1 MSVRVINLKEKYMNH
16 LIKKQLWYILVLL
29 VLIYAVPL
37 IYFLPVLTDSFITSL
52 SASMLLLY
60 NPAAILAISAVY
72 GFKHRFKWY
81 YLLMVPVLF
90 VPSVFI
96 FYNGSALIYALFYE
110 VFCAAGLG
118 LGVLLGIT
126 GTKKV
131 KQQS

>member
-1 MSVRVINLKEKYMNH
+1 MNH

-29 VLIYAVPL
+29 VLFYAVPL
-37 IYFLPVLTDSFITSL
+37 IYFLPSLKDIFITSL

-81 YLLMVPVLF
+81 FLLMVPVLF

-96 FYNGSALIYALFYE
+96 FYNGSALIYGLFYE
-110 VFCAAGLG
+110 VFCVAGLG
-118 LGVLLGIT
+118 LGVLLGL
-126 GTKKV
+126 GRTKGKNQ
-131 KQQS
+131 KSANSSH

>member
-1 MSVRVINLKEKYMNH
+1 MNH
-16 LIKKQLWYILVLL
+16 LIKKQLWYILALL
-29 VLIYAVPL
+29 VLFYAVPL
-37 IYFLPVLTDSFITSL
+37 IYFLPALNDTFITSL

-96 FYNGSALIYALFYE
+96 FYNGSALIYGLFYE
-110 VFCAAGLG
+110 AFCVAGLG
-118 LGVLLGIT
+118 LGFLLGL
-126 GTKKV
+126 GRTKGK
-131 KQQS
+131 KQQSANSGQ